1 MSSSILPWSGLNG
14 TGPSLL
20 GPRSYRAALDIAY
33 AFRLEAAQ
41 AELLQSLYSLQKELT
56 VVNRKRSE
64 LSEQV
69 ADLKR
74 ETSELNLKLDHSES
88 EESALQC
95 SFDKQA
101 TVCTP
106 HCHFFVEESL
116 RSRKLHP
123 VCYVPAQPCKS

>member
-1 MSSSILPWSGLNG
+1 MVRAERDR
-14 TGPSLL
+14 SLL
-20 GPRSYRAALDIAY
+20 ARAAAAYRAALDIAH

-41 AELLQSLYSLQKELT
+41 AELLQSLDSLQEELT
-56 VVNRKRSE
+56 AVNRKKSE

-74 ETSELNLKLDHSES
+74 ETSELNLKLEHSES

-101 TVCTP
+101 TCM
-106 HCHFFVEESL
+106 HASL
-116 RSRKLHP
+116 PLLRLSP
-123 VCYVPAQPCKS
+123 

>member
-1 MSSSILPWSGLNG
+1 
-14 TGPSLL
+14 LL

-41 AELLQSLYSLQKELT
+41 AELLQSLDSVQEELT
-56 VVNRKRSE
+56 AVNRKKSE

-95 SFDKQA
+95 SFDKQTTCMHA
-101 TVCTP
+101 SVVALSLLRLKNP
-106 HCHFFVEESL
+106 REVENCI
-116 RSRKLHP
+116 RR
-123 VCYVPAQPCKS
+123 VPSQPCKS